1 MRSKKIY
8 FILIGFFAL
17 IVIFISFFDYVA
29 YFEKLYGFDKLDYR
43 YTINYDVRDSK
54 ITPIRIIF
62 SSIFFLSIFFIL
74 LISINGFKN
83 RNTYVSR
90 AEFLLAMTFG
100 RGRKVKDGGTLD
112 TVEKYLDRI
121 ITESLT
127 NHSFHVDL
135 HDCSIHKNCQI

>member
-83 RNTYVSR
+83 RIKLNLNTYNTLGIALITFIFVLLIFILG
-90 AEFLLAMTFG
+90 FL
-100 RGRKVKDGGTLD
+100 
-112 TVEKYLDRI
+112 
-121 ITESLT
+121 
-127 NHSFHVDL
+127 
-135 HDCSIHKNCQI
+135 QIGIVM